1 MSLIFKLQTALGR
14 LFSKGYFFNDGWYDF
29 LAHYLPSQATSGHSK
44 VNKKNPFTTLSLIL
58 FLSNQSSARVAIQSF
73 FIKRKDT
80 RSHFFKRKVFF
91 KSFTRFTNK

>member
-1 MSLIFKLQTALGR
+1 MSLIFKLQTAIGR
-14 LFSKGYFFNDGWYDF
+14 LLSKGYFLTMDDIF

-44 VNKKNPFTTLSLIL
+44 VNKKNSFTALSSDI

-80 RSHFFKRKVFF
+80 RSHFFERKVFF